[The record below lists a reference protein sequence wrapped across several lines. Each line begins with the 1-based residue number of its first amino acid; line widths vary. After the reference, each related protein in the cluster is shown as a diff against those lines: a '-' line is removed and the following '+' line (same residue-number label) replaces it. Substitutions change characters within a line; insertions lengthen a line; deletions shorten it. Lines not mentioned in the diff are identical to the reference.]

1 MFELYDKVKIKA
13 NMIVGTIVDISS
25 IDGKI
30 NYVVESDAEYVT
42 NGYGGKWK
50 LFDCSE
56 NDIEKIA

>member
-42 NGYGGKWK
+42 KGYGGKWK